1 MEALQTQHNFKDIT
15 QEFLVYCQ
23 FGKDDPVAKTT
34 LVGYTRGF
42 KMMGDVFKGKTVEQ
56 LDANDVMMLRKSIL
70 ERNCKPSYLH
80 KILSML
86 RSMLRYCREEREM
99 EVLAPDRIK
108 LPKIKWRDVE
118 FYSVSQVEKITA
130 AIQTQ
135 TIHGIRLMAVVAG
148 FLDSGMRISELL
160 SLDRTSIDYGDG
172 SAYIIG
178 KGSKMRKVFF
188 RKWSLDWIQKYLA
201 ERKDSHPAMFVVHHP
216 GYKLERLRPED
227 VRKMLRRIS
236 KTVGFR
242 VRPHALRRTFATL
255 LHGNGVDIR
264 FLQALLGH
272 SSVQVTE
279 RYVGVDQVMLKTM
292 INTKMN
298 YGLAEA
304 VVSQNARIRWAKDY
318 DQCIECGQTR
328 RPHLARGYCDS
339 CYMNARNHKELNKHG
354 VLALQGVV

>member
-1 MEALQTQHNFKDIT
+1 MEPIQTQHYFKDIA

-23 FGKDDPVAKTT
+23 FGKETPVAKTT
-34 LVGYTRGF
+34 LVGYGRGVKLINKIF
-42 KMMGDVFKGKTVEQ
+42 GDKPIEN
-56 LDANDVMMLRKSIL
+56 LDANDVLLLRKSIL
-70 ERNCKPSYLH
+70 ERGCAISYLH

-86 RSMLRYCREEREM
+86 RSILRYCREERDM
-99 EVLAPDRIK
+99 ELFPLEKIK

-118 FYSVSQVEKITA
+118 FYSVSQVEKI
-130 AIQTQ
+130 ISIIETQ

-172 SAYIIG
+172 SAYITG
-178 KGSKMRKVFF
+178 KGGKMRKVFF
-188 RKWSLDWIQKYLA
+188 RQWSMDWIRKYLA
-201 ERKDSHPAMFVVHHP
+201 QRTDSDPALFVVHHP
-216 GYKLERLRPED
+216 GYELARLRPED
-227 VRKMLRRIS
+227 VRKMMRRIS
-236 KTVGFR
+236 KTLGFK

-279 RYVGVDQVMLKTM
+279 RYVGVDQVMLKAM
-292 INTKMN
+292 VNTKMN

-304 VVSQNARIRWAKDY
+304 VTSQMASIRWAKGH

-339 CYMNARNHKELNKHG
+339 CYMNARNHKELNTHR
-354 VLALQGVV
+354 VLALQAAA